1 MAIQMN
7 DGSPVRRRIRPGL
20 RVGAVST
27 VLACAAALTALLS
40 GGAGQPTVA
49 RAAIPGPVLPDLV
62 TREAQEAIEKGLEYL
77 VRTQRQDGSWV
88 VPSYYRGYSTVMTSL
103 AGLALMANGSTPEDG
118 PYARQVTKAMTYVL
132 RQARHED
139 GLIAAPGSGRSMYSH
154 GFSMLFLAQCYGSE
168 LNTDYEER
176 LHEVLTKAVQLTV
189 ASQSD
194 LGESL
199 DHAGGWYYSPGANS
213 DEGSVT
219 VTQLQALRACRNV
232 GITVPASCINRA
244 VRYLK
249 HCQKDDGG
257 ICYAANSR
265 GQSRPPISAA
275 ALACFYA
282 AGIYDR
288 RAGGAGQ
295 EAEMVE
301 RLWQYILPFANVNHQ
316 ARNTSGHWFY
326 LHFYLAQAMYQRGG
340 SEWNE
345 YYTGMEQTLRSQQNL
360 DGSWSGGIGSV
371 YRTSIATIILQLPY
385 GYLPIVQR

>member
-1 MAIQMN
+1 MPIPTNNRSA
-7 DGSPVRRRIRPGL
+7 GGRRIRPGL
-20 RVGAVST
+20 RVGAIST
-27 VLACAAALTALLS
+27 VAACATVLTLLLA
-40 GGAGQPTVA
+40 GGAGRPPA
-49 RAAIPGPVLPDLV
+49 AHAAIPGPVLPDLV
-62 TREAQEAIEKGLEYL
+62 TRETQESIEKGLEYL
-77 VRTQRQDGSWV
+77 VRTQRQDGSWI
-88 VPSYYRGYSTVMTSL
+88 VPQHYSGYSTVMTSL

-154 GFSMLFLAQCYGSE
+154 GFSMLFLAQCYGAE

-176 LHEVLTKAVQLTV
+176 LHEVLTKAVELTV

-194 LGESL
+194 LGANL
-199 DHAGGWYYSPGANS
+199 DHIGGWYYSPGANS

-232 GITVPASCINRA
+232 GITVPISCIDRA
-244 VRYLK
+244 VGYLK
-249 HCQKDDGG
+249 YCQMGDGG

-265 GQSRPPISAA
+265 GQSRPSISAA
-275 ALACFYA
+275 AVACFYA

-288 RAGGAGQ
+288 RAGGAGA

-301 RLWQYILPFANVNHQ
+301 RLWNYIEGLPELNQ
-316 ARNTSGHWFY
+316 QGRSRYGHWFY

-340 SEWNE
+340 AEWNQ
-345 YYTGMEQTLRSQQNL
+345 YYEDIEQTLRNQQNL

-371 YRTSIATIILQLPY
+371 YRTSIAAIIMQLPY